1 MKWLWR
7 EDRSK
12 KADWLL
18 GITFSKLKK
27 DLSQWTGNEAK
38 VAGSL
43 HRWASSSWQNSNVK
57 KEVYRRWKEEQVAQE
72 EYMDTVWVC
81 KDQVREN
88 KTIESNLVRGVRG
101 TRPSARTSP
110 AKERPQ
116 RICKHS
122 DEWVS
127 WSCVREEQ
135 TGQGTQCLLH
145 LGLKA
150 WLSSRNPRCLR
161 PVWKFQSKEDLP
173 SVEEGWIRDYINT
186 WTYMSPWD
194 WWDTLTWWIEVT
206 FISMP
211 GKVG

>member
-1 MKWLWR
+1 MKGGAGGPGGIYGHCLCMRRPGKRKQDPLNWIWWGVWR
-7 EDRSK
+7 
-12 KADWLL
+12 A
-18 GITFSKLKK
+18 
-27 DLSQWTGNEAK
+27 
-38 VAGSL
+38 
-43 HRWASSSWQNSNVK
+43 
-57 KEVYRRWKEEQVAQE
+57 
-72 EYMDTVWVC
+72 
-81 KDQVREN
+81 
-88 KTIESNLVRGVRG
+88 

-122 DEWVS
+122 DGWVS
-127 WSCVREEQ
+127 WSCVREQQ

-211 GKVG
+211 GKVR